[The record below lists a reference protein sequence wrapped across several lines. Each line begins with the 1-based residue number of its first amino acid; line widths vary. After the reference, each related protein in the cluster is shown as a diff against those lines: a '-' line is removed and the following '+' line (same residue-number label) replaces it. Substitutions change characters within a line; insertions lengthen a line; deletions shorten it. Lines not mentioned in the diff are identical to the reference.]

1 MLFSNINDMK
11 TTMTISVD
19 KELKDAF
26 SNFSKQIW
34 TNPTNLINMLM
45 VNTISTRQVN
55 FWSKNDD
62 KFEIEA
68 FSEEEMNS
76 LMNNKSIQKNY
87 DKLKKILINV

>member
-1 MLFSNINDMK
+1 MK
-11 TTMTISVD
+11 TTMTISVE

-26 SNFSKQIW
+26 SDFSKQIG

-62 KFEIEA
+62 VFEIEA
-68 FSEEEMNS
+68 FSEDEIKSFSNEFIEKT
-76 LMNNKSIQKNY
+76 NKNTK
-87 DKLKKILINV
+87 KLEKLLANI